1 MLSSKAIGELNDSF
15 QDLQPK
21 EILKQVFERLP
32 GALISFSGAEDVLL
46 IELASK
52 LALPLQVF
60 TLDTGRL
67 HPQTYRFIER
77 IRSHYDLPIEMLYP
91 DSEQLEIFIKS
102 KGLYSFYDDG
112 HEQCCEIRKVA
123 PLRRKLSGVDAW

>member
-1 MLSSKAIGELNDSF
+1 VEHQSPGFTVGAADSQAVALPTESNNRECAWVHGTPSARTQFTGNFMLSSKAIGELNDSF

-67 HPQTYRFIER
+67 
-77 IRSHYDLPIEMLYP
+77 
-91 DSEQLEIFIKS
+91 
-102 KGLYSFYDDG
+102 
-112 HEQCCEIRKVA
+112 
-123 PLRRKLSGVDAW
+123 